1 MIDAILDTTVV
12 LHLYRKYQ
20 PALAWFNNPRR

>member
-12 LHLYRKYQ
+12 LHLFRKYQ
-20 PALAWFNNPRR
+20 PAINWFGNQQP